1 MAIPFRWK
9 LVLRLSFNTNCVFR
23 IEKNMNMKKDR
34 LESFVNENRR
44 EFDQMEPSDNLW
56 EAISNKLEEK
66 PILRSK
72 SFNWIKVAAL
82 VAVFLIVPAIVYQ
95 LRFSEKKQ
103 SAKAVQI
110 DPEVQELMEAEAFYA
125 QEVSGKLAEIQ
136 KCYKV
141 YPELKSEIEGDLN
154 ELDTMYRSLKS
165 DLKENI
171 SNKEVIEAMIENNR
185 NRMKLVDEVLEQ
197 INC

>member
-1 MAIPFRWK
+1 
-9 LVLRLSFNTNCVFR
+9 
-23 IEKNMNMKKDR
+23 MKPDR
-34 LESFVNENRR
+34 LESFVNENRH
-44 EFDQMEPSDNLW
+44 EFDRMEPSDQLW
-56 EAISNKLEEK
+56 ETISNRMDETKK
-66 PILRSK
+66 QGIRKFS
-72 SFNWIKVAAL
+72 WMKVAAV
-82 VAVFLIVPAIVYQ
+82 VAVVLLGSAIVYEVGFTDRHPLARNIQ
-95 LRFSEKKQ
+95 
-103 SAKAVQI
+103 V
-110 DPEVQELMEAEAFYA
+110 DPEVQELMEAEAYYA

-141 YPELKSEIEGDLN
+141 HPEIKMEIEGDLN
-154 ELDTMYRSLKS
+154 ELEMMYYSLKN